1 MKIAISGSS
10 GFIGKHLLS
19 FFRNKGYEVIPLTRA
34 VLASPVMLSNSLAMC
49 DVVVNL
55 AGASINGRWTKAYK
69 REIMNSRV
77 DTTRQLVTAI
87 NNLDNAPSLFI
98 SVSAVGIYASNGI
111 HNESSQSM
119 SADYLAQVC
128 KAWENEASQLKPS
141 TRLVIAR
148 LGVVLGADGGAAPII
163 LTPFRF
169 YLGSTFGSGE
179 QGFSWIHME
188 DLLHAFEFI
197 LDNSSICGIVNLT
210 SPEITTNK
218 QFCKTV
224 AQVLRKPCWFSIPSF
239 VLKRLLGE
247 SHILITKGQQAF
259 PEILLNNGYIFS
271 YSKLSDA
278 IKSIK

>member
-1 MKIAISGSS
+1 
-10 GFIGKHLLS
+10 
-19 FFRNKGYEVIPLTRA
+19 
-34 VLASPVMLSNSLAMC
+34 NSLAMC

-111 HNESSQSM
+111 HNESSQSL
-119 SADYLAQVC
+119 STDFLAQVC

-148 LGVVLGADGGAAPII
+148 LGVVLGADGGAAPIM

-197 LDNSSICGIVNLT
+197 IDNSSIYGIVNLT

-239 VLKRLLGE
+239 VFKLLLGE

>member
-1 MKIAISGSS
+1 
-10 GFIGKHLLS
+10 
-19 FFRNKGYEVIPLTRA
+19 
-34 VLASPVMLSNSLAMC
+34 
-49 DVVVNL
+49 
-55 AGASINGRWTKAYK
+55 RWTKAYK
-69 REIMNSRV
+69 QEIMNSRV

-111 HNESSQSM
+111 HNESSQSL
-119 SADYLAQVC
+119 STDFLAQVC

-148 LGVVLGADGGAAPII
+148 LGVVLGADGGAAPIM

-169 YLGSTFGSGE
+169 YLGSTFGSGK

-188 DLLHAFEFI
+188 DLLRAFEFI
-197 LDNSSICGIVNLT
+197 IDNNSICGIVNLT

-239 VLKRLLGE
+239 VLKLLLGE

-259 PEILLNNGYIFS
+259 PEVLLNNGYIFS